1 MYFRIFECK
10 LGSMRDI
17 LIRFHIFRKTGE
29 ETDERID
36 LVRYLLKHE
45 ARVICRDDNGL
56 TPLML
61 AAGRGFRAICELL
74 INHESGDS
82 YDRSVQ

>member
-1 MYFRIFECK
+1 MHDD
-10 LGSMRDI
+10 L
-17 LIRFHIFRKTGE
+17 LTRFYIYRKTGE
-29 ETDERID
+29 ETDERLD

-45 ARVICRDDNGL
+45 AKVICCDDNRL

-61 AAGRGFRAICELL
+61 AAGRGFRGVCELL
-74 INHESGDS
+74 ITHESGDS